1 MKIQIQTTHLSVNIE
16 ANGAEEL
23 AFALN
28 ALKELHAAH
37 AEEPSETLT
46 ETITEEPAETLD
58 PELLAALDQAFG
70 DALTEEPAQALDPEL
85 LTALDQTF
93 GEELTEEPT
102 EEPAE
107 ELTEEPTEEPA
118 EEPAEEPTE
127 EPAEEL
133 TEEPTEEP
141 EEPACPTVLAQLEQY
156 ATRAQTADFEEL
168 DAMLDEMTNLVDD
181 NYENWNGATIRACDR
196 VYLTVEELW
205 TAQQG
210 AEPLH

>member
-93 GEELTEEPT
+93 G
-102 EEPAE
+102 E

>member
-70 DALTEEPAQALDPEL
+70 DALTEEPADALDPEL
-85 LTALDQTF
+85 LTALDQAF
-93 GEELTEEPT
+93 GEELTEEPAEEPAEELT
-102 EEPAE
+102 EEPAEEPAE

-118 EEPAEEPTE
+118 EE
-127 EPAEEL
+127 L
-133 TEEPTEEP
+133 TEEP

-156 ATRAQTADFEEL
+156 ATRAQTAEFEEL

-196 VYLTVEELW
+196 IYLTVEELW
-205 TAQQG
+205 TAQQE

>member
-70 DALTEEPAQALDPEL
+70 DALTEEPADALDPEL
-85 LTALDQTF
+85 LTALDQAF
-93 GEELTEEPT
+93 GEEL
-102 EEPAE
+102 
-107 ELTEEPTEEPA
+107 TEEPA
-118 EEPAEEPTE
+118 EEPAEE
-127 EPAEEL
+127 L
-133 TEEPTEEP
+133 
-141 EEPACPTVLAQLEQY
+141 Q
-156 ATRAQTADFEEL
+156 D
-168 DAMLDEMTNLVDD
+168 
-181 NYENWNGATIRACDR
+181 
-196 VYLTVEELW
+196 
-205 TAQQG
+205 
-210 AEPLH
+210 H